1 MRGGDCRVRRAV
13 WSGMVRGWGDQPT
26 CLKPSPW
33 TLVWRWMVYSRATTS
48 VRAERVL
55 RSVFFCPRAIVE
67 AVRACV
73 RGWMGGQG
81 RRQGSVSRKNE
92 GCTQQRVVRGPSSA
106 RPAPTR
112 PSRPVPPVAQA
123 HLAPLCCGTVTASRQ
138 PRRRAWPGGTRRGGA
153 IFATP
158 ATRAR
163 AGGAGRDKGED
174 GAGEALHEPECGTE
188 AHVGVLSEE
197 REGPE
202 EKPGEARRGEEVIG
216 WRALALL
223 SQCQSAHLLVCH
235 YSGHGLE

>member
-1 MRGGDCRVRRAV
+1 
-13 WSGMVRGWGDQPT
+13 
-26 CLKPSPW
+26 
-33 TLVWRWMVYSRATTS
+33 MVYSRATTS

-202 EKPGEARRGEEVIG
+202 EKPREARRGEGGHRMARSRSPLTVSKRPLVSLPLFRTRSRVTR
-216 WRALALL
+216 RASCTERAGERVRR
-223 SQCQSAHLLVCH
+223 AH
-235 YSGHGLE
+235 